1 MPNFSFAGK
10 DQDGRRVYGTLE
22 SNSLV
27 EAEAEL
33 GRKHPIIYRV
43 EEQSND
49 TKIVKLLTTLA
60 PIQLEELVGLSEA
73 MATMAD
79 GGISL
84 KRTIDILEEDT
95 ENAALKRL
103 LGDISEDVGGGRTLS
118 QALARHTSVFPRYY
132 VAMVAAG
139 ESSGNLPEMLRRL
152 ASILTAME
160 AMQARARA
168 ALSYPITLFAF
179 TFASFLFFFAYGSPY
194 LEKIYASLQV
204 APPTITRILIG
215 LGVTM
220 AQNTFGIVILVG
232 LAVVL
237 GVLLLNRP
245 GGRIV
250 TDRIRLSIPFL
261 GHIYRVLYTSRFLRT
276 MSVLYRSGLG
286 LAPSVRL
293 AAATV
298 GNEVVTEELFDLSQR
313 LDKGEELS
321 NVLRSS
327 VHVSRLAV
335 GMIAAGEEA
344 GKLEK
349 MLVSVSD
356 VYDVK
361 SETLL
366 QGLRSRLEPVV
377 MLLLGGSVAI
387 LLIALGWPLLS
398 VVA

>member
-1 MPNFSFAGK
+1 MPTFSFAAK
-10 DQDGRRVYGTLE
+10 DHDGRRVYGTHE

-27 EAEAEL
+27 AAEAEL
-33 GRKHPIIYRV
+33 GKKHPVVYRV
-43 EEQSND
+43 EEQSSD

-103 LGDISEDVGGGRTLS
+103 LGDISEDVGAGRTLS

-132 VAMVAAG
+132 VAMTAAG

-160 AMQARARA
+160 SMQARARA
-168 ALSYPITLFAF
+168 ALSYPITLFMF
-179 TFASFLFFFAYGSPY
+179 TFFSFLFFFAYGSPY

-204 APPTITRILIG
+204 VPPTITRVLLG

-220 AQNTFGIVILVG
+220 AGNTLGIVILFG
-232 LAVVL
+232 LAAVL
-237 GVLLLNRP
+237 GTLLFNRP
-245 GGRIV
+245 RGRII
-250 TDRIRLSIPFL
+250 TDRIRLSVPFL
-261 GHIYRVLYTSRFLRT
+261 GNIYRVLYTSRFLRT
-276 MSVLYRSGLG
+276 MSILHRSGLG

-293 AAATV
+293 AAGTV
-298 GNEVVTEELFDLSQR
+298 GNEVVTEELFDLSLR

-321 NVLRSS
+321 TVLRSS

-344 GKLEK
+344 GKLET
-349 MLVSVSD
+349 MLTNVAD

-366 QGLRSRLEPVV
+366 QGLRSRMEPVI
-377 MLLLGGSVAI
+377 MLLLGGSVAA
-387 LLIALGWPLLS
+387 LLIAMGWPLLS